1 MKRVYIILLLFLL
14 TSCSPVKEQEE
25 TAEETAGQ
33 VYDIII
39 DENSELP
46 FVPFD

>member
-1 MKRVYIILLLFLL
+1 MLLFLL

-25 TAEETAGQ
+25 TAEQTAEETAEQ